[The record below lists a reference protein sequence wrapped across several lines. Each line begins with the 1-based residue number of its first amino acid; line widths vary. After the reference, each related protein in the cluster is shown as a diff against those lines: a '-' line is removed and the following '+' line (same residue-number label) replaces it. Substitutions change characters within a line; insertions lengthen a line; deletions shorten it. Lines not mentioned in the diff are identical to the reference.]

1 MNPKAATL
9 VFLLAVLLAGT
20 FTLTLKPV
28 FAVSEPN
35 TITVPDDYQRIQDA
49 VAAANTGDTII
60 VKAGTYNEEW
70 VSVDKQLSLV
80 GDNQKSLVYYSGAVG
95 FIVTADNAHISGL
108 MIVSNEAMQGYA
120 ISMSSV
126 TGCVVEGNLIEDNL
140 VGVSVTGSSSGNT
153 ISGNIL
159 NHNERSIELFN
170 SPGNTISDNNITG
183 ALVSAISLDES
194 SGNTVS
200 GNRISD
206 LVDGM
211 GALMLWTSS
220 NNVISRNV
228 LYGGNPM
235 LLLSSSNNVL
245 SDNFVV
251 DSEYG
256 IVVGHSSNNEIYINY
271 FINVTMMT
279 MDTDISE
286 GTPSTNSWDNGSKG
300 NYWSDYTGTDS
311 NGDGIGDTPQVLYE
325 NNQDNFPLMDYLPIS
340 TNPQTDS
347 SSSNSSLPT
356 ELIIII
362 VVAVVAFVTAVAV
375 LKLRKH

>member
-1 MNPKAATL
+1 MNPKIATF

-20 FTLTLKPV
+20 FTPTLKPI

-35 TITVPDDYQRIQDA
+35 TITVPDDYPRIQDA

-70 VSVDKQLSLV
+70 VSVDKQVSLV

-95 FIVTADNAHISGL
+95 LIVTADNAHISGFT
-108 MIVSNEAMQGYA
+108 IVSNEALQGYA
-120 ISMSSV
+120 ISISSV
-126 TGCVVEGNLIEDNL
+126 TGCVVENNSLEDNL
-140 VGVSVTGSSSGNT
+140 VGISVTASSSGNT

-170 SPGNTISDNNITG
+170 SPGNTISDNNITN

-206 LVDGM
+206 LADGM
-211 GALMLWTSS
+211 GALMLWASS
-220 NNVISRNV
+220 NNEISRNV

-235 LLLSSSNNVL
+235 LLLGSSDNVL

-256 IVVGHSSNNEIYINY
+256 IVVGLSSNNEIYSNY
-271 FINVTMMT
+271 FINVTQLT
-279 MDTDISE
+279 MDTDNDE
-286 GTPSTNSWDNGSKG
+286 NPSTNSWDNGIKG
-300 NYWSDYTGTDS
+300 NHWSDYSGTDS
-311 NGDGIGDTPQVLYE
+311 NGDGIGDTPHVLYE
-325 NNQDNFPLMDYLPIS
+325 NNQDNFPLMDYPSIS

-347 SSSNSSLPT
+347 SSSDSSLPT
-356 ELIIII
+356 EVIIII
-362 VVAVVAFVTAVAV
+362 VIVLAVVAAVAV

>member
-1 MNPKAATL
+1 MNPKAATF

-20 FTLTLKPV
+20 FALALKPA
-28 FAVSEPN
+28 FATSEPN
-35 TITVPDDYQRIQDA
+35 TITVPDDYPRIQDA
-49 VAAANTGDTII
+49 AAAANSGDTII
-60 VKAGTYNEEW
+60 VKAGTYNEMW

-80 GDNQKSLVYYSGAVG
+80 GENQKSIVYFSGAVG
-95 FIVTADNAHISGL
+95 FIVTSDNSHISGFT
-108 MIVSNEAMQGYA
+108 MISNEALKGYA

-126 TGCVVEGNLIEDNL
+126 TGCIIEDNSLEDNL
-140 VGVSVTGSSSGNT
+140 VGISVTGSSSGNT

-170 SPGNTISDNNITG
+170 SPSNTISDNNITS

-200 GNRISD
+200 GNSISD
-206 LVDGM
+206 LTDGM
-211 GALMLWTSS
+211 GALMLWASS

-235 LLLSSSNNVL
+235 FLLGSSDNVISN
-245 SDNFVV
+245 NFVV

-256 IVVGHSSNNEIYINY
+256 IVVGLSSNNEIYSNY
-271 FINVTMMT
+271 FINVAQLA
-279 MDTDISE
+279 MDTEISE

-300 NYWSDYTGTDS
+300 NYWSDYAGTDS
-311 NGDGIGDTPQVLYE
+311 NGDGIGDTPHVLYE
-325 NNQDNFPLMDYLPIS
+325 NNQDNFPLMNYPPIS

-347 SSSNSSLPT
+347 SLPT
-356 ELIIII
+356 EVIIII
-362 VVAVVAFVTAVAV
+362 FVAVVAFVAAVAV

>member
-1 MNPKAATL
+1 MNPKTATFVL
-9 VFLLAVLLAGT
+9 LLAVLLAGT

-28 FAVSEPN
+28 FAASEPN

-49 VAAANTGDTII
+49 VAAANSGDTII
-60 VKAGTYNEEW
+60 VEAGTYNEEW
-70 VSVDKQLSLV
+70 VSVNKQVSLV
-80 GDNQKSLVYYSGAVG
+80 GDNQKTLVYYSGAVG
-95 FIVTADNAHISGL
+95 FIVTADNAHICGFT
-108 MIVSNEAMQGYA
+108 IVSNEALQGYA
-120 ISMSSV
+120 ISISSV
-126 TGCVVEGNLIEDNL
+126 TGCVVEDNSLEDNL
-140 VGVSVTGSSSGNT
+140 VGISVTGSSSGNT

-170 SPGNTISDNNITG
+170 SPSNTISNNNITS

-200 GNRISD
+200 GNRISN
-206 LVDGM
+206 LADGM
-211 GALMLWTSS
+211 GALMLWASS

-235 LLLSSSNNVL
+235 LLLGSSDNVL
-245 SDNFVV
+245 SNNFVV

-256 IVVGHSSNNEIYINY
+256 IVVGLSSNNEIYSNY
-271 FINVTMMT
+271 FINVAHPI

-300 NYWSDYTGTDS
+300 NYWSDYVGTDS
-311 NGDGIGDTPQVLYE
+311 NGDGIGDTPHILYE
-325 NNQDNFPLMDYLPIS
+325 NNQDNFPLMDYPTIS

-347 SSSNSSLPT
+347 SSSDSLLPT
-356 ELIIII
+356 EVIIIII
-362 VVAVVAFVTAVAV
+362 VAVVGLVAAVIV

>member
-1 MNPKAATL
+1 MNPKAATF

-20 FTLTLKPV
+20 FALALKPA
-28 FAVSEPN
+28 FATSEPN
-35 TITVPDDYQRIQDA
+35 TITVPDDYPRIQDA
-49 VAAANTGDTII
+49 VAAANSGDTII
-60 VKAGTYNEEW
+60 VKAGTYNEMW

-80 GDNQKSLVYYSGAVG
+80 GENQKSIVYFSGAVG
-95 FIVTADNAHISGL
+95 FIVTADNAHISGFT
-108 MIVSNEAMQGYA
+108 MISNEALKGYA

-126 TGCVVEGNLIEDNL
+126 TGCIIEDNSLEDNL
-140 VGVSVTGSSSGNT
+140 VGISVTGSSSGNT

-170 SPGNTISDNNITG
+170 SPSNTISDNNITS

-200 GNRISD
+200 GNSISD
-206 LVDGM
+206 LTDGM
-211 GALMLWTSS
+211 GALMLWASS

-235 LLLSSSNNVL
+235 FLLGSSDNVISN
-245 SDNFVV
+245 NFVV

-256 IVVGHSSNNEIYINY
+256 IVVGLSSNNEIYSNY
-271 FINVTMMT
+271 FINVAQLA
-279 MDTDISE
+279 MDTEISE

-300 NYWSDYTGTDS
+300 NYWSDYAGTDS
-311 NGDGIGDTPQVLYE
+311 NGDGIGDTPHVLYE
-325 NNQDNFPLMDYLPIS
+325 NNQDNFPLMNYPPIS

-347 SSSNSSLPT
+347 SLPT
-356 ELIIII
+356 EVIIII
-362 VVAVVAFVTAVAV
+362 FVAVVAFVAAVAV

>member
-1 MNPKAATL
+1 MNPKAATF

-20 FTLTLKPV
+20 FALALKPA
-28 FAVSEPN
+28 FATSEPN
-35 TITVPDDYQRIQDA
+35 TITVPDDYPRIQDA
-49 VAAANTGDTII
+49 VAAANSGDTII
-60 VKAGTYNEEW
+60 VKAGTYNEMW

-80 GDNQKSLVYYSGAVG
+80 GENQKSIVYFSGAVG
-95 FIVTADNAHISGL
+95 FIVTSDNSHISGFT
-108 MIVSNEAMQGYA
+108 MISNEALKGYA

-126 TGCVVEGNLIEDNL
+126 TGCIIEDNSLEDNL
-140 VGVSVTGSSSGNT
+140 VGISVTGSSSGNT

-170 SPGNTISDNNITG
+170 SPSNTISDNNITS

-200 GNRISD
+200 GNSISD
-206 LVDGM
+206 LADGM
-211 GALMLWTSS
+211 GALMLWASS

-235 LLLSSSNNVL
+235 FLLGSSDNVISN
-245 SDNFVV
+245 NFVV

-256 IVVGHSSNNEIYINY
+256 IVVGLSSNNEIYSNY
-271 FINVTMMT
+271 FINVAQLA
-279 MDTDISE
+279 MDTEISE

-300 NYWSDYTGTDS
+300 NYWSDYAGTDS
-311 NGDGIGDTPQVLYE
+311 NGDGIGDTPHVLYE
-325 NNQDNFPLMDYLPIS
+325 NNQDNFPLMNYPPIS

-347 SSSNSSLPT
+347 SLPT
-356 ELIIII
+356 EVIIII
-362 VVAVVAFVTAVAV
+362 FVAVVAFVAAVAV

>member
-1 MNPKAATL
+1 MNPKAATF

-20 FTLTLKPV
+20 FTVALKPA
-28 FAVSEPN
+28 FATSEPN
-35 TITVPDDYQRIQDA
+35 TITVPDDYPRIQDA
-49 VAAANTGDTII
+49 VAAANSGDTII
-60 VKAGTYNEEW
+60 VKAGTYNEMW

-80 GDNQKSLVYYSGAVG
+80 GENQKSIVYFSGAVG
-95 FIVTADNAHISGL
+95 FIVTSDNSHISGFT
-108 MIVSNEAMQGYA
+108 MISNEALKGYA

-126 TGCVVEGNLIEDNL
+126 TGCIIEDNSLEDNL
-140 VGVSVTGSSSGNT
+140 VGISVTGSSSGNT

-170 SPGNTISDNNITG
+170 SPSNTISDNNITS

-200 GNRISD
+200 GNSISD
-206 LVDGM
+206 LTDGM
-211 GALMLWTSS
+211 GALMLWASS

-235 LLLSSSNNVL
+235 FLLGSSDNVISN
-245 SDNFVV
+245 NFVV

-256 IVVGHSSNNEIYINY
+256 IVVGLSSNNEIYSNY
-271 FINVTMMT
+271 FINVAQLA
-279 MDTDISE
+279 MDTEISE

-300 NYWSDYTGTDS
+300 NYWSDYAGTDS
-311 NGDGIGDTPQVLYE
+311 NGDGIGDTPHVLYE
-325 NNQDNFPLMDYLPIS
+325 NNQDNFPLMNYPPIS

-347 SSSNSSLPT
+347 SLPT
-356 ELIIII
+356 EVIIII
-362 VVAVVAFVTAVAV
+362 FVAVVAFVAAVAV

>member
-1 MNPKAATL
+1 MNPKAATF

-20 FTLTLKPV
+20 FALALKPA
-28 FAVSEPN
+28 FATSEPN
-35 TITVPDDYQRIQDA
+35 TITVPDDYPRIQDA
-49 VAAANTGDTII
+49 VAAANSGDTII
-60 VKAGTYNEEW
+60 VKAGTYNEMW

-80 GDNQKSLVYYSGAVG
+80 GENQKSIVYFSGAVG
-95 FIVTADNAHISGL
+95 FIVTSDNSHISGFT
-108 MIVSNEAMQGYA
+108 MISNEALKGYA

-126 TGCVVEGNLIEDNL
+126 TGCIIEDNSLEDNL
-140 VGVSVTGSSSGNT
+140 VGISVTGSSSGNT

-170 SPGNTISDNNITG
+170 SPSNTISDNNITS

-200 GNRISD
+200 GNSISD
-206 LVDGM
+206 LTDGM
-211 GALMLWTSS
+211 GALMLWASS

-235 LLLSSSNNVL
+235 FLLGSSDNVISN
-245 SDNFVV
+245 NFVV

-256 IVVGHSSNNEIYINY
+256 IVVGLSSNNEIYSNY
-271 FINVTMMT
+271 FINVAQLA
-279 MDTDISE
+279 MDTEISE

-300 NYWSDYTGTDS
+300 NYWSDYAGTDS
-311 NGDGIGDTPQVLYE
+311 NGDGIGDTPHVLYE
-325 NNQDNFPLMDYLPIS
+325 NNQDNFPLMNYPPIS
-340 TNPQTDS
+340 TNPQT
-347 SSSNSSLPT
+347 NSSLPT
-356 ELIIII
+356 EVIFII
-362 VVAVVAFVTAVAV
+362 VVAVVAFVAAVAV

>member
-1 MNPKAATL
+1 MNPKAATF

-20 FTLTLKPV
+20 FTVALKPA
-28 FAVSEPN
+28 FATSEPN
-35 TITVPDDYQRIQDA
+35 TITVPDDYPRIQDA
-49 VAAANTGDTII
+49 VTAANSGDTII
-60 VKAGTYNEEW
+60 VKAGTYNEMW

-80 GDNQKSLVYYSGAVG
+80 GENQKSIVYFSGAVG
-95 FIVTADNAHISGL
+95 FIVTADNAHISGFT
-108 MIVSNEAMQGYA
+108 MMSKEALKGYA

-126 TGCVVEGNLIEDNL
+126 TGCIIEDNSLEDNL
-140 VGVSVTGSSSGNT
+140 VGISVTGSSSGNT

-170 SPGNTISDNNITG
+170 SPSNTISDNNITS

-200 GNRISD
+200 GNSISD
-206 LVDGM
+206 LTDGM
-211 GALMLWTSS
+211 GALMLWASS

-235 LLLSSSNNVL
+235 FLLGSSDNVISN
-245 SDNFVV
+245 NFVV

-256 IVVGHSSNNEIYINY
+256 IVVGLSSNNEIYSNY
-271 FINVTMMT
+271 FINVAQLA
-279 MDTDISE
+279 MDTEISE

-300 NYWSDYTGTDS
+300 NYWSDYAGTDS
-311 NGDGIGDTPQVLYE
+311 NGDGIGDTPHVLYE
-325 NNQDNFPLMDYLPIS
+325 NNQDNFPLMNYPPIS

-347 SSSNSSLPT
+347 SLPT
-356 ELIIII
+356 EVIIII
-362 VVAVVAFVTAVAV
+362 FVAVVAFVAAVAV

>member
-1 MNPKAATL
+1 MNPKAATF

-20 FTLTLKPV
+20 FALALKPA
-28 FAVSEPN
+28 FATSEPN
-35 TITVPDDYQRIQDA
+35 TITVPDDYPRIQDA
-49 VAAANTGDTII
+49 VAAANSGDTII
-60 VKAGTYNEEW
+60 VKAGTYNEMW

-80 GDNQKSLVYYSGAVG
+80 GENQKSIVYFSGAVG
-95 FIVTADNAHISGL
+95 FIVTSDNSHISGFT
-108 MIVSNEAMQGYA
+108 MISNEALKGYA

-126 TGCVVEGNLIEDNL
+126 TGCIIEDNSLEDNL
-140 VGVSVTGSSSGNT
+140 VGISVTGSSSGNT

-170 SPGNTISDNNITG
+170 SPSNTISDNNITS

-200 GNRISD
+200 GNSISD
-206 LVDGM
+206 LTDGM
-211 GALMLWTSS
+211 GALMLWASS

-235 LLLSSSNNVL
+235 FLLGSSDNVISN
-245 SDNFVV
+245 NFVV

-256 IVVGHSSNNEIYINY
+256 IVVGLSSNNEIYSNY
-271 FINVTMMT
+271 FINVAQLA
-279 MDTDISE
+279 MDTEISE

-300 NYWSDYTGTDS
+300 NYWSDYAGTDS
-311 NGDGIGDTPQVLYE
+311 NGDGIGDMPHVLYE
-325 NNQDNFPLMDYLPIS
+325 NNQDNFPLMNYPPIS

-347 SSSNSSLPT
+347 SLPT
-356 ELIIII
+356 EVIIII
-362 VVAVVAFVTAVAV
+362 FVAVVAFVAAVAV

>member
-1 MNPKAATL
+1 MNPKTATL
-9 VFLLAVLLAGT
+9 VFLLSVLLAGT
-20 FTLTLKPV
+20 FTLTLKPA
-28 FAVSEPN
+28 FATSEPN
-35 TITVPDDYQRIQDA
+35 TITIPDDYQRIQDA
-49 VAAANTGDTII
+49 VAAANSGDTII
-60 VKAGTYNEEW
+60 VKAGTYTEEW
-70 VSVDKQLSLV
+70 VSVDKQVSLV
-80 GDNQKSLVYYSGAVG
+80 GDNQKSLVYYNGAVG
-95 FIVTADNAHISGL
+95 FIVTADNAHISGFT
-108 MIVSNEAMQGYA
+108 IVSSEAMQGYA

-126 TGCVVEGNLIEDNL
+126 TGCVVEGNMIEDNL

-206 LVDGM
+206 LADGM

-235 LLLSSSNNVL
+235 LLLGSSNNVL

-256 IVVGHSSNNEIYINY
+256 IVVGLSSNNEIYSNY
-271 FINVTMMT
+271 FINVMQLT

-300 NYWSDYTGTDS
+300 NYWSDYAGTDS
-311 NGDGIGDTPQVLYE
+311 NGDGIGDTPHVLYE
-325 NNQDNFPLMDYLPIS
+325 NNQDNFPLMDYPSIS

-347 SSSNSSLPT
+347 SSSDSPLTT
-356 ELIIII
+356 EAIIVIVVT
-362 VVAVVAFVTAVAV
+362 VVAVVATVAV

>member
-1 MNPKAATL
+1 MNPKAATF

-20 FTLTLKPV
+20 FTVALKPA
-28 FAVSEPN
+28 FATSEPN
-35 TITVPDDYQRIQDA
+35 TITVPDDYPRIQDA
-49 VAAANTGDTII
+49 VTAANSGDTII
-60 VKAGTYNEEW
+60 VKAGTYNEMW

-80 GDNQKSLVYYSGAVG
+80 GENQKSIVYFSGAVG
-95 FIVTADNAHISGL
+95 FIVTADNAHISGFT
-108 MIVSNEAMQGYA
+108 MISNEALKGYA

-126 TGCVVEGNLIEDNL
+126 TGCIIEDNSLEDNL
-140 VGVSVTGSSSGNT
+140 VGISVTGSSSGNT

-170 SPGNTISDNNITG
+170 SPSNTISDNNITS

-200 GNRISD
+200 GNSISD
-206 LVDGM
+206 LTDGM

-235 LLLSSSNNVL
+235 FLLGSSDNVISN
-245 SDNFVV
+245 NFVV

-256 IVVGHSSNNEIYINY
+256 IVVGLSSNNEIYSNY
-271 FINVTMMT
+271 FINVAQLA
-279 MDTDISE
+279 MDTEISE

-300 NYWSDYTGTDS
+300 NYWSDYAGTDS
-311 NGDGIGDTPQVLYE
+311 NGDGIGDTPHVLYE
-325 NNQDNFPLMDYLPIS
+325 NNQDNFPLMNYPPIS

-347 SSSNSSLPT
+347 SLPT
-356 ELIIII
+356 EVIIII
-362 VVAVVAFVTAVAV
+362 FVAVVAFVAAVAV

>member
-1 MNPKAATL
+1 MNPKAATF

-20 FTLTLKPV
+20 FALALKPA
-28 FAVSEPN
+28 FATSEPN
-35 TITVPDDYQRIQDA
+35 TITVPDDYPRIQDA
-49 VAAANTGDTII
+49 VAAANSGDTII
-60 VKAGTYNEEW
+60 VKAGTYNEMW

-80 GDNQKSLVYYSGAVG
+80 GENQKSIVYFSGAVG
-95 FIVTADNAHISGL
+95 FIVTSDNSHISGFT
-108 MIVSNEAMQGYA
+108 MISNEALKGYA

-126 TGCVVEGNLIEDNL
+126 TGCIIEDNSLEDNL
-140 VGVSVTGSSSGNT
+140 VGISVTGSSSGNT

-170 SPGNTISDNNITG
+170 SPSNTISDNNITS

-200 GNRISD
+200 GNSISD
-206 LVDGM
+206 LTDGM
-211 GALMLWTSS
+211 GALMLWASS

-235 LLLSSSNNVL
+235 FLLGSSDNVISN
-245 SDNFVV
+245 NFVV

-256 IVVGHSSNNEIYINY
+256 IVVGLSSNNEIYSNY
-271 FINVTMMT
+271 FINVAQLA
-279 MDTDISE
+279 MDTEISE

-300 NYWSDYTGTDS
+300 NYWSDYAGTDS
-311 NGDGIGDTPQVLYE
+311 NGDGIGDTPHVLYE
-325 NNQDNFPLMDYLPIS
+325 NNQDNFPLMNYPPIS

-347 SSSNSSLPT
+347 SLPT
-356 ELIIII
+356 EVIIII
-362 VVAVVAFVTAVAV
+362 FVAVVAFVAAVAV

>member
-1 MNPKAATL
+1 MNPRTATL
-9 VFLLAVLLAGT
+9 VFLLTVLLAGA
-20 FTLTLKPV
+20 FTPTLKPV
-28 FAVSEPN
+28 FAVVSEPN
-35 TITVPDDYQRIQDA
+35 TITVPEDYWRIQDA
-49 VAAANTGDTII
+49 VAAANSGDTII

-70 VSVDKQLSLV
+70 VSVDKQVSLI

-95 FIVTADNAHISGL
+95 FIVTADNAHISGFT
-108 MIVSNEAMQGYA
+108 IVSNEALQGYA

-126 TGCVVEGNLIEDNL
+126 TGCVVENNSLEDNL
-140 VGVSVTGSSSGNT
+140 VGISVTSSSPGNT
-153 ISGNIL
+153 VSGNIL

-170 SPGNTISDNNITG
+170 SPGNTISDNKITS

-206 LVDGM
+206 LADGM

-235 LLLSSSNNVL
+235 LLLGSSDNVL
-245 SDNFVV
+245 SNNFVV

-256 IVVGHSSNNEIYINY
+256 IVVGLSSNNEIYSNY
-271 FINVTMMT
+271 FINVAQLT
-279 MDTDISE
+279 MDTDHDE
-286 GTPSTNSWDNGSKG
+286 NPSTNSWDNGSKG
-300 NYWSDYTGTDS
+300 NYWRYYAGTDS
-311 NGDGIGDTPQVLYE
+311 NGDGIGDTPHVLYE
-325 NNQDNFPLMDYLPIS
+325 NNQDNFPLMDYPSIS
-340 TNPQTDS
+340 TNPQEDS
-347 SSSNSSLPT
+347 SSSGSSLPT
-356 ELIIII
+356 ELLIIII
-362 VVAVVAFVTAVAV
+362 VAVVAVVAAVAV

>member
-1 MNPKAATL
+1 MNPKAATF

-20 FTLTLKPV
+20 FALALKPA
-28 FAVSEPN
+28 FATSEPN
-35 TITVPDDYQRIQDA
+35 TITVPDDYPRIQDA
-49 VAAANTGDTII
+49 VAAANSGDTII
-60 VKAGTYNEEW
+60 VKAGTYNEMW

-80 GDNQKSLVYYSGAVG
+80 GENQKSIVYFSGAVG
-95 FIVTADNAHISGL
+95 FIVTSDNSHISGFT
-108 MIVSNEAMQGYA
+108 MISNEALKGYA

-126 TGCVVEGNLIEDNL
+126 TGCIIEDNSLEDNL
-140 VGVSVTGSSSGNT
+140 VGISVTGSSSGNT

-170 SPGNTISDNNITG
+170 SPSNTISDNNITS

-200 GNRISD
+200 GNSISD
-206 LVDGM
+206 LADGM
-211 GALMLWTSS
+211 GALMLWASS

-235 LLLSSSNNVL
+235 FLLGSSDNVISN
-245 SDNFVV
+245 NFVV

-256 IVVGHSSNNEIYINY
+256 IVVGVSSNNEIYSNY
-271 FINVTMMT
+271 FINVAQLA
-279 MDTDISE
+279 MDTEISE

-300 NYWSDYTGTDS
+300 NYWSDYAGTDS
-311 NGDGIGDTPQVLYE
+311 NGDGIGDTPHVLYE
-325 NNQDNFPLMDYLPIS
+325 NNQDNFPLMNYPPIS

-347 SSSNSSLPT
+347 SLPT
-356 ELIIII
+356 EVIIII
-362 VVAVVAFVTAVAV
+362 FVAVVAFVAAVAV

>member
-1 MNPKAATL
+1 MNPKAATF

-20 FTLTLKPV
+20 FALALKPA
-28 FAVSEPN
+28 FATSEPN
-35 TITVPDDYQRIQDA
+35 TITVPDDYPRIQDA
-49 VAAANTGDTII
+49 VTAANSGDTII
-60 VKAGTYNEEW
+60 VKAGTYNEMW

-80 GDNQKSLVYYSGAVG
+80 GENQKSIVYFSGAVG
-95 FIVTADNAHISGL
+95 FIVTSVNSHISGFT
-108 MIVSNEAMQGYA
+108 IISNEALKGYA

-126 TGCVVEGNLIEDNL
+126 TGCIIEDNSLEDNL
-140 VGVSVTGSSSGNT
+140 VGISVTGSSSGNT

-170 SPGNTISDNNITG
+170 SPSNTISDNNITS

-200 GNRISD
+200 GNSISD
-206 LVDGM
+206 LADGM
-211 GALMLWTSS
+211 GALMLWASS

-235 LLLSSSNNVL
+235 FLLGSSDNVISN
-245 SDNFVV
+245 NFVV

-256 IVVGHSSNNEIYINY
+256 IVVGLSSNNEIYSNY
-271 FINVTMMT
+271 FINVAQLA
-279 MDTDISE
+279 MDTEISE

-300 NYWSDYTGTDS
+300 NYWSDYAGTDS
-311 NGDGIGDTPQVLYE
+311 NGDGIGDTPHVLYE
-325 NNQDNFPLMDYLPIS
+325 NNQDNFPLMNYPPIS

-347 SSSNSSLPT
+347 SLPT
-356 ELIIII
+356 EVIIII
-362 VVAVVAFVTAVAV
+362 FVAVVAFVAAVAV